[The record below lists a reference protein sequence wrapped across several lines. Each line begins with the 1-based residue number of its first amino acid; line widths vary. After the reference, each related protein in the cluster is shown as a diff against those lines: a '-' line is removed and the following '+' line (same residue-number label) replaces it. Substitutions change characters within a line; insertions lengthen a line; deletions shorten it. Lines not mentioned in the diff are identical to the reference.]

1 MNNYDELLFNG
12 KLKKSSAKTSIA
24 THTPNTYR
32 GLDVS
37 EYPNFK
43 NNMEK
48 YCDRLNKLIDIMMSD
63 DDDDDKH
70 LNRDEHDIITMKF
83 IEFSFQVFD
92 HFDNLEK
99 IEDVNKQ
106 FNIISKVDK
115 VLLSNH
121 SS

>member
-12 KLKKSSAKTSIA
+12 KLKKSSTKTSIA
-24 THTPNTYR
+24 THAPNTYR

-48 YCDRLNKLIDIMMSD
+48 YRDRLNKLIDIMMSD
-63 DDDDDKH
+63 DDNDDKH

-99 IEDVNKQ
+99 IEDVNTQ
-106 FNIISKVDK
+106 FNIISKIDK